1 MELDRCLEGSQELRF
16 SIYAICINYHQFGN
30 PAHLKLPEDE
40 PLNHGAR
47 SSSHRNL
54 KSSGSLARLRPAT
67 EEDTFRLRACHL
79 DSRARSCAA
88 IGENC
93 PTELL

>member
-16 SIYAICINYHQFGN
+16 SIYAICINLAIS
-30 PAHLKLPEDE
+30 AHLKLPEDE
-40 PLNHGAR
+40 PIMEPVLE
-47 SSSHRNL
+47 HRNL

-79 DSRARSCAA
+79 DSRARSCEA